1 MPTIR
6 LVYVAVILIL
16 FLGIVTAVAQTS
28 SSSLTSVPI
37 DPELFRDGA
46 IKRFTGTR
54 DGWSY
59 VCDEVAKMKKRFCSL
74 RTKLIDADGKVV
86 AALTIS
92 TGEDGRPAA
101 LLRMSA
107 ASFNETGID
116 VSANAAQLAGPRKLE
131 RFPTE
136 GVPGSAK
143 KTRQSKGLERSSD
156 SVRMDDALVD
166 KNKTGV
172 KEKPP
177 AITRLYPAA
186 CEAEICQMIWTLPQD
201 HIAALNSGAGLR
213 LQYTAP
219 APGASQF
226 ASALGAEPLRR
237 VDVTIQ
243 GRGFAAAVEASV
255 NLAE

>member
-6 LVYVAVILIL
+6 LVYVTVILIL
-16 FLGIVTAVAQTS
+16 FIGIVTAVAQTR

-46 IKRFTGTR
+46 IKRFIGTR
-54 DGWSY
+54 DAWSY

-74 RTKLIDADGKVV
+74 RTKLVGADGKVV

-101 LLRMSA
+101 LLRMGA

-116 VSANAAQLAGPRKLE
+116 VSANAAQPAGP
-131 RFPTE
+131 
-136 GVPGSAK
+136 G
-143 KTRQSKGLERSSD
+143 KT
-156 SVRMDDALVD
+156 AD
-166 KNKTGV
+166 KNKAGI

-201 HIAALNSGAGLR
+201 HIAALNAGAGLR
-213 LQYTAP
+213 LRFTAP
-219 APGASQF
+219 AAGVSQL
-226 ASALGAEPLRR
+226 ASALSANKSKL
-237 VDVTIQ
+237 VDVVIQ
-243 GRGFAAAVEASV
+243 GRGFAAALEAS
-255 NLAE
+255 LKLDD